1 MDNQEKKSAKPD
13 NRTITCSTELR
24 DRIKIMAATQ
34 RVQMRDLVEGWF
46 KEKLEEAGF

>member
-1 MDNQEKKSAKPD
+1 MIQDNKKSG
-13 NRTITCSTELR
+13 NRTITCSADIR

-34 RVQMRDLVEGWF
+34 RVQMRDLVEGWL